1 MFENEEKITAQTS
14 DGAEQSAVAGDG
26 NADVV
31 DEAERDSAEAADFS
45 DKGTTREKKNDQ
57 NAINAQR
64 RRDQKGKPDAE
75 KVNREHN
82 AIREA
87 AILEALDYKNPYTGE
102 EMKDGQDVAEY
113 LAMKEIEKRGGDPL
127 NDFAKYH
134 KEKERERENLARR
147 ESEQREWYNND
158 REAFAAKYPDVNLA
172 DLIADKNFAS
182 FADGKV
188 GRLPLSEIYEGYQAL
203 VDESTKQ
210 AKQMAAQMLANKNA
224 SPGSLATPDTGEDGF
239 FTADQVKK
247 MSSEDVKKNFDTILK
262 SMKKW

>member
-14 DGAEQSAVAGDG
+14 NGAEESTAAGDG

-31 DEAERDSAEAADFS
+31 DEAERESAEAVDFS

-64 RRDQKGKPDAE
+64 RRDQKGKPDTG
-75 KVNREHN
+75 KVNREHD

-87 AILEALDYKNPYTGE
+87 AILEALDHKNPYTGE
-102 EMKDGQDVAEY
+102 EMRDSQDVAEY

-127 NDFAKYH
+127 NDFSKYQ
-134 KEKERERENLARR
+134 KEKARERENLARK
-147 ESEQREWYNND
+147 ESEQREWYDKD
-158 REAFAAKYPDVNLA
+158 REAFSIKYPDVNLNE
-172 DLIADKNFAS
+172 LIADKGFAS

-188 GRLPLSEIYEGYQAL
+188 GRRPLSEIYEAYQEL
-203 VDESTKQ
+203 VGETAKQ
-210 AKQMAAQMLANKNA
+210 AKHMAAQMLANKNA

-239 FTADQVKK
+239 FTADQVRK
-247 MSSEDVKKNFDTILK
+247 MSQDDVKKNYDTILR
-262 SMKKW
+262 SMAKW